1 MYLSKDK
8 RQDISN
14 ARSDFLRRMDI
25 DISCTGDGVRKDIM
39 AFCKLTELTDV
50 IDALTELRDI
60 IKKETGINF

>member
-14 ARSDFLRRMDI
+14 ERSDFLRRMDI
-25 DISCTGDGVRKDIM
+25 DISGTGDAVRKGIM
-39 AFCKLTELTDV
+39 AFCNLTELTDV

-60 IKKETGINF
+60 IKKETGIQF

>member
-14 ARSDFLRRMDI
+14 ARSDFARRVGI
-25 DISCTGDGVRKDIM
+25 DVTDDGVKKDIM
-39 AFCKLTELTDV
+39 VICKLNELTDT

-60 IKKETGINF
+60 IEKETGIRF

>member
-14 ARSDFLRRMDI
+14 ERTDFMRKVGI
-25 DISCTGDGVRKDIM
+25 DVTDDGVKKDIM
-39 AFCKLTELTDV
+39 VFCKLTELTDV

-60 IKKETGINF
+60 IKKETGIQF

>member
-14 ARSDFLRRMDI
+14 ERTDLLRRVGI
-25 DISCTGDGVRKDIM
+25 DVTDDGVKKDIM

-60 IKKETGINF
+60 IKKETGVQF

>member
-14 ARSDFLRRMDI
+14 ERSDLMRRVGI
-25 DISCTGDGVRKDIM
+25 DVTDDGVKKDIM
-39 AFCKLTELTDV
+39 VFCKLTELTDV

-60 IKKETGINF
+60 IKKETGIQF

>member
-14 ARSDFLRRMDI
+14 ERTDLLRRVGI
-25 DISCTGDGVRKDIM
+25 DVTDDGVKKDIM
-39 AFCKLTELTDV
+39 VFCKLTELTDV

-60 IKKETGINF
+60 IKKETGVQF

>member
-14 ARSDFLRRMDI
+14 ERTDLMRRVGI
-25 DISCTGDGVRKDIM
+25 DVTDDGVKKDIM
-39 AFCKLTELTDV
+39 VFCKLTELTDV

-60 IKKETGINF
+60 IKKETGIQF